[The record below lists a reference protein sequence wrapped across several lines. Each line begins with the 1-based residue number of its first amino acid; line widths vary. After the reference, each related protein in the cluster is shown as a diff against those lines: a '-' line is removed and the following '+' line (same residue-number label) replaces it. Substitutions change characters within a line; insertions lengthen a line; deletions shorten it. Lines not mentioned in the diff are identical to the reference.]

1 MGRCGFRSGPGVAN
15 VSDPAQSPTVAA
27 LSRAGRRVVYHMIQA
42 AIEGLKAVEAVIEE
56 VGGIGDERDHDDAD
70 SGSRQR
76 IEIE

>member
-1 MGRCGFRSGPGVAN
+1 
-15 VSDPAQSPTVAA
+15 
-27 LSRAGRRVVYHMIQA
+27 MIQA